1 MSGDLLDTIDNVLH
15 DYETSPDA
23 MRWTPDPVP
32 RPPTTAE
39 IFQSFTRTAQQIA
52 EVYGRA
58 ANQMVQAMAKW
69 IPLINDLQ
77 RQLEAARAAERQ
89 SAMHSAYRRRQKR
102 RSR

>member
-1 MSGDLLDTIDNVLH
+1 MSSDLLDTIDNVLH

-23 MRWTPDPVP
+23 MRWIPDPIP
-32 RPPTTAE
+32 QPPSTAE
-39 IFQSFTRTAQQIA
+39 ILQGFTRTMQQIA

-58 ANQMVQAMAKW
+58 ASQLAQVAAKW
-69 IPLINDLQ
+69 APVIADLRQ
-77 RQLEAARAAERQ
+77 QLEAAEAAERQ